1 MLSLYEIMANS
12 IRTIVQG
19 GKKNRL
25 RQLSAFV
32 LCIVLLVNTFPM
44 DAWAAQDEVLSQEKT
59 LSSDEN
65 LQDAAASS
73 EEMAAAGTTL
83 SDSNPGENAETGE
96 STTEQLMPEDAA
108 ALENNILP
116 GNTASVSMSDPGL
129 MSGIMMAAPT
139 AVTSG
144 EELHLNVSWPAG
156 YNASSKVLTLQ
167 KGTMSFGI
175 TTTLSGS
182 TVDNPILKITIP
194 DCMSFTDY
202 PRSGSFLASSPI
214 KSGSTLTYTLS
225 HGTSGCSI
233 KDIQA
238 EIKNG
243 FQVEDGRTYR
253 IAVSYYDGNKLI
265 DNDFKEFKTSIPSG
279 KIKVSNA
286 TGFSE
291 TLQENKS
298 TYLIGPYSLYVE
310 TDYHAPYTSFQ
321 VTVPLPRDAVPYLG
335 DHPLEDGKRIS
346 LTSVDGGFGVTY
358 NGSANNLVYDITDGK
373 FLDGY
378 YGPFEFFSFHLE
390 PDGNAIYLC
399 FTDPEAKTYSSP
411 ASPSVSCTINGKTYT
426 PRTSSNLTTVTFK
439 EPTEWT
445 EVRPNDPD
453 RQWTDTLLL
462 KGGKYGDY
470 YTKPYVREIY
480 ASPEAHVAYKSL
492 KMTVPLPDGA
502 VPCFGTADSFEPL
515 QPAPLSYDNGRFQ
528 VTYYPGEKFSYDSEE
543 HTANMLVY
551 EIHEG
556 DEFLISGSQEF
567 TFSGDRPIHLRFTDP
582 ETNKAYQSEAS
593 PQIEVTRNGSTTII
607 YPYNSYSYL
616 TTVTAIEP
624 PPEVSGFLSAFDK
637 PQQDPKT
644 GWTDTITL
652 QPGRT
657 TYYTTKS
664 YDREIYSRNP
674 YPPYPQYSHLSRYPY
689 DWIRMTVLLPD
700 EATPGFGC
708 DSGSPFKPLEDGET
722 YTVESSA
729 GTWKVTYQA
738 NYNYSSAAV
747 SGTAK
752 ALIYELDSSYSS
764 ADILV
769 NTSPSDFSFFFR
781 GKTFSEL
788 LYLRFENPELTT
800 YRSEATPK
808 LECQIGGK
816 YYVASDFSQA
826 YCDTAVTFKNPEI
839 NWAYLA
845 PSFGTNQTANKPD
858 YHAILPET
866 QQNDKVCYGFLCN
879 HTGYT
884 LKNITVL
891 YTFDDGLNVDQLT
904 FDPEG
909 NRAPSNAEVV
919 YTTRLN
925 STERSAQLD
934 TTDNVLALEHGD
946 AFLTARITYDSLK
959 NGSSHDNTKVLT
971 ASLHNYEG
979 KDETD
984 SRLVTAEILSADS
997 DYGSGNDL
1005 NATSYDFYLKTLFD
1019 YLSVSSNINPSILRV
1034 EQDIQDI
1041 PPLKVTVTTTPSH
1054 SAYGQNLTLEYPNLG
1069 LYLLMPKGY
1078 MLTGYTPPQECRGGD
1093 YTVTSRVLE
1102 DGDTLYCLKYTDGVP
1117 YKGGDHVFSFRVG
1130 PETDFSTSPVFL
1142 PREIYA
1148 AVEGNETFQFDRS
1161 KIKTESEIGLD
1172 VNGDGDMEDSFLPCG
1187 GNRVTIRKDP
1197 VVDRIVTGGYLSTEG
1212 QSETDYNK
1220 EYGITSR
1227 GNYRFI
1233 IHNDPASIN
1242 DVSDGVVHITLPEA
1256 GDTFTYKGNEH
1267 IAQYSVLLT
1276 DPVRLQGSFME
1287 SASTYY
1293 STDGSSWLTEAEVT
1307 DYSRISHIRIE
1318 TAGDHTLKAA
1328 ESAYIELSFSI
1339 DPSGD
1344 ETVESSKINK
1354 TFIGVEMNYLLK
1366 DEELPAYAFSE
1377 LTVKPAHFSGTVYQD
1392 RNWNGQQDADERTDN
1407 NYSLA
1412 LYSGTGIDGTLPT
1425 HIPTNGDGSY
1435 GFDLLLPG
1443 TYTLH
1448 VEKDESELY
1457 GASDYFDENGN
1468 YTFTI
1473 DRDASALA
1481 TSGLDMGIL
1490 AQIPSE
1496 LAKPE
1501 YQVSPVSPDGNGG
1514 WYITLPQIT
1523 LLPKVSFPHVSTMF
1537 WHDNETEQKLTDAV
1551 YPAVNGTGIYA
1562 FKAYN
1567 EAALGDEICT
1577 SDIAALDLKVD
1588 VDAPTISSDPTYS
1601 AVEDSAWGETGGSLR
1616 VYISAEDVG
1625 SGVDLLYYTLPGETE
1640 QSVRPDTDGN
1650 YHFDIPMDVTGNI
1663 TCYVKDKAGNPSITL
1678 ILKKNGSEI
1687 HTKDDLPPVWDDFDL
1702 TDINGNNGVRG
1713 ADGNVWFAGS
1723 VDASAQVT
1731 DADSGL
1737 ARVTSRI
1744 NGGSAATHNLN
1755 SSEKLTTYTF
1765 TATVESEG
1773 TNLLWAEA
1781 EDNAANTAETQTS
1794 FGIDRTA
1801 PAIVLENKTLAMAL
1815 DEPRLVMTSEGTSTL
1830 ADDIPTATVLVRDT
1844 GSGVDPDSI
1853 HVLWQGQE
1861 TEFQMAPAE
1870 NGYRLTFPM
1879 AKLSY
1884 MDSGDDYLI
1893 TAEDYTGWYAEL
1905 LITRYQEQIIY
1916 VAANT
1921 GSDVTGDGSRTYPV
1935 QTLAAALERVRPGG
1949 MIVLL
1954 EDYNGTAYVN
1964 LEVTLDL
1971 NGKVLHSDVPGS
1983 AVTIGSAGRLTIMD
1997 SNGLASAAE
2006 GFGRDPESEG
2016 EIFGGIP
2023 GDPAFTLE
2031 GGSLCLT
2038 DGTIYCGYTG
2048 DGTVEVLDNARMM
2061 YLLSYLNG
2069 GGTGDAPALHYIE
2082 ENTTDALRQNTY
2094 SREGYTFQGWLY
2106 EDHLYDPGQEILMP
2120 GRNMVTLAK
2129 WAKKDDIPEETGETE
2144 ENRTLD
2150 SVPKTGNGESAS
2162 SSVPHTDNHNRM
2174 ELYIEVRK
2182 KEDEQNTEN

>member
-1 MLSLYEIMANS
+1 MLSLYEIMTSS
-12 IRTIVQG
+12 IRAIVHG

-32 LCIVLLVNTFPM
+32 LCIALLVNTFPM
-44 DAWAAQDEVLSQEKT
+44 DAWAAQDEVLSQEET
-59 LSSDEN
+59 LSSDET

-96 STTEQLMPEDAA
+96 STTEQLMPEDAT

-129 MSGIMMAAPT
+129 MSGIMMAAPAT
-139 AVTSG
+139 AAST
-144 EELHLNVSWPAG
+144 EQLLLNVSWPAG
-156 YNASSKVLTLQ
+156 YNTSNKVLTLQ

-202 PRSGSFLASSPI
+202 PRSGSFLAGPPSI
-214 KSGSTLTYTLS
+214 SGKTLTYRLS

-233 KDIQA
+233 QGIQA
-238 EIKNG
+238 KI
-243 FQVEDGRTYR
+243 EDGFRLESGKTYS
-253 IAVSYYDGNKLI
+253 ITTSYYDGDKLI
-265 DNDFKEFKTSIPSG
+265 KSSSERFTTSLPLGNISINSIPE
-279 KIKVSNA
+279 
-286 TGFSE
+286 FSE

-298 TYLIGPYSLYVE
+298 TYLIGPYSLHVE
-310 TDYHAPYTSFQ
+310 TDDHAPYTSFQ
-321 VTVPLPRDAVPYLG
+321 VTAPLPKGAVPYLD

-346 LTSVDGGFGVTY
+346 LTSVNGGFEVTY
-358 NGSANNLVYDITDGK
+358 NGSANNLVYNITDYK

-378 YGPFEFFSFHLE
+378 YGPFEFFGFNLE
-390 PDGNAIYLC
+390 PNGNSIYLG
-399 FTDPEAKTYSSP
+399 FTNPEAKTYSSP
-411 ASPSVSCTINGKTYT
+411 ARPSVSCTINGKNYT
-426 PRTSSNLTTVTFK
+426 PKTSSNLTTVTFIA
-439 EPTEWT
+439 PSEWE
-445 EVRPNDPD
+445 EVRPNDPG
-453 RQWTDTLLL
+453 RQWEDILPL
-462 KGGKYGDY
+462 KDGESEYD
-470 YTKPYVREIY
+470 TKPYIRKIY
-480 ASPEAHVAYKSL
+480 ASPEAHVAYDSL
-492 KMTVPLPDGA
+492 KMTVPLPDKA
-502 VPCFGTADSFEPL
+502 VPGFGTADSFEPL
-515 QPAPLSYDNGRFQ
+515 EPDIPYDNGRFQ
-528 VTYYPGEKFSYDSEE
+528 VTYYQDKVFSCNSEE

-551 EIHEG
+551 EIHAG

-567 TFSGDRPIHLRFTDP
+567 TFSGNRPIHLRFTDP
-582 ETNKAYQSEAS
+582 EANKTYRSETS
-593 PQIEVTRNGSTTII
+593 PQIEVTRKGSTTII
-607 YPYNSYSYL
+607 YPHNDYSYL
-616 TTVTAIEP
+616 TTVATIEP
-624 PPEVSGFLSAFDK
+624 PPDVSGFLSAFDQ

-652 QPGRT
+652 QPGKT
-657 TYYTTKS
+657 TYDTRC
-664 YDREIYSRNP
+664 YDRRIHSTYNP
-674 YPPYPQYSHLSRYPY
+674 SLLARYPY
-689 DWIRMTVLLPD
+689 DWIRMTVLLPE
-700 EATPGFGC
+700 EATPGFG
-708 DSGSPFKPLEDGET
+708 SGSSFKPLEDGTT
-722 YTVESSA
+722 YTVESLL
-729 GTWKVTYQA
+729 GTWKVTYQE

-764 ADILV
+764 ANILV
-769 NTSPSDFSFFFR
+769 STSPRSFDFSFT
-781 GKTFSEL
+781 GNKSSES

-808 LECQIGGK
+808 LECQMDGK
-816 YYVASDFSQA
+816 QYVAADFSQT
-826 YCDTAVTFKNPEI
+826 YCDTAVTFQNPKI
-839 NWAYLA
+839 NWNQLR
-845 PSFGTNQTANKPD
+845 PSLSPNQTVNNFD
-858 YHAILPET
+858 YNAILPEA
-866 QQNDKVCYGFLCN
+866 QQNDKVCYGSLCN
-879 HTGYT
+879 YTGYP
-884 LKNITVL
+884 LKNVTVL

-909 NRAPSNAEVV
+909 DRAPSNAEIV

-925 STERSAQLD
+925 GTERSARLD
-934 TTDNVLALEHGD
+934 TTDNSLVLEHGD

-959 NGSSHDNTKVLT
+959 SGSIHDYTKILT
-971 ASLHNYEG
+971 ASLHNYEE
-979 KDETD
+979 KDEMD
-984 SRLVTAEILSADS
+984 SRLVTAEIISADS
-997 DYGSGNDL
+997 DYGSSNQFPYGT
-1005 NATSYDFYLKTLFD
+1005 ASYAFYLKTLFD
-1019 YLSVSSNINPSILRV
+1019 YLSVSSSINPSTLRV

-1041 PPLKVTVTTTPSH
+1041 PPFKVTVTTAPNYLT
-1054 SAYGQNLTLEYPNLG
+1054 YIQNFILEYPNLG
-1069 LYLLMPKGY
+1069 LYLRMPKGY

-1102 DGDTLYCLKYTDGVP
+1102 NGDTLYCLKYTDGVP

-1130 PETDFSTSPVFL
+1130 PEADFSTSPVFL

-1242 DVSDGVVHITLPEA
+1242 DVSDGVVQITLPEA

-1293 STDGSSWLTEAEVT
+1293 STDGSSWLTEAEIT

-1318 TAGDHTLKAA
+1318 TAEDHTLKAA

-1339 DPSGD
+1339 DPSGN
-1344 ETVESSKINK
+1344 ETLESSKINK

-1392 RNWNGQQDADERTDN
+1392 RNWNGKQDADEFTGN
-1407 NYSLA
+1407 NYSLS
-1412 LYSGTGIDGTLPT
+1412 LYSGTEVNGMPLQNIA
-1425 HIPTNGDGSY
+1425 TNGGSGSY
-1435 GFDLLLPG
+1435 SFDLLLPG

-1457 GASDYFDENGN
+1457 GASVYFDENGN

-1473 DRDASALA
+1473 GRDAPAPA
-1481 TSGLDMGIL
+1481 TSKLDMGIL
-1490 AQIPSE
+1490 AQEPLE

-1501 YQVSPVSPDGNGG
+1501 YQVTPSSPDGNSG
-1514 WYITLPQIT
+1514 WYITLPQVT
-1523 LLPKVSFPHVSTMF
+1523 LLPMVSFPDVNTMF
-1537 WHDNETEQKLTDAV
+1537 WHDNETEQKLTGETR
-1551 YPAVNGTGIYA
+1551 PAVEETGIYS

-1567 EAALGDEICT
+1567 QIALKDRIFKSET
-1577 SDIAALDLKVD
+1577 ATLDLKVD
-1588 VDAPTISSDPTYS
+1588 VDAPTISSDLTYS
-1601 AVEDSAWGETGGSLR
+1601 AIENPPWDAVGGALR
-1616 VYISAEDVG
+1616 VYVSTEDVG
-1625 SGVDLLYYTLPGETE
+1625 SGVDMLYYTLPGEAE
-1640 QSVRPDTDGN
+1640 RFVGPDADGN
-1650 YHFDIPMDVTGNI
+1650 YHFDIPMNVTGNI
-1663 TCYVKDKAGNPSITL
+1663 TYYVKDQAGNPSITL
-1678 ILKKNGSEI
+1678 TLEKNGPELQI
-1687 HTKDDLPPVWDDFDL
+1687 KDDLPPVWDPFAL
-1702 TDINGNNGVRG
+1702 TGINGNPGVRG
-1713 ADGNVWFAGS
+1713 ADGGIWFAES
-1723 VDASAQVT
+1723 VNASAQVT

-1744 NGGSAATHNLN
+1744 NGGSAATQNLN
-1755 SSEKLTTYTF
+1755 GNGKLTTYAF
-1765 TATVESEG
+1765 TATVETEG

-1801 PAIVLENKTLAMAL
+1801 PVIVLENKLLALALGEPLLVLTSEEQLPAMATE
-1815 DEPRLVMTSEGTSTL
+1815 DASTL
-1830 ADDIPTATVLVRDT
+1830 ADDIPTATVLIRDT

-1861 TEFQMAPAE
+1861 TEFQMAPVE
-1870 NGYRLTFPM
+1870 NGYRLTFPISEL
-1879 AKLSY
+1879 AYL
-1884 MDSGDDYLI
+1884 DSGDAYLI

-1916 VAANT
+1916 VAADT

-1935 QTLAAALERVRPGG
+1935 QTLEAALERVRPGG

-1954 EDYNGTAYVN
+1954 ENYNGTAYVN

-1983 AVTIGSAGRLTIMD
+1983 AVTVGPAGSLTIMD
-1997 SNGLASAAE
+1997 SNGLASKAE

-2031 GGSLCLT
+2031 GGSLSLT

-2048 DGTVEVLDNARMM
+2048 NGAVQVLEHARMM
-2061 YLLSYLNG
+2061 YLLTYLNG
-2069 GGTGDAPALHYIE
+2069 GGTGEAPGLHYIE
-2082 ENTTDALRQNTY
+2082 ENTTDALKQNTF
-2094 SREGYTFQGWLY
+2094 SREGYTFHGWLY
-2106 EDHLYDPGQEILMP
+2106 EDHLYTPGQEILMP

-2129 WAKKDDIPEETGETE
+2129 WEKKDDIPEETE
-2144 ENRTLD
+2144 ESRTLD
-2150 SVPKTGNGESAS
+2150 TVPKTGNGKSDRS
-2162 SSVPHTDNHNRM
+2162 NTPRTDNRM
-2174 ELYIEVRK
+2174 ELYIKVRK